1 MFWVPPKHKR
11 LSNHHK
17 NLGEGGKTQTVP
29 LHIPIKMERKSEN
42 KLSYYHLSLKI
53 CKVIFILHNTR
64 RKKIIEHILEMSI
77 FW

>member
-17 NLGEGGKTQTVP
+17 NLGEDGKTQTVP
-29 LHIPIKMERKSEN
+29 LHIPIKMVRKSEN

-53 CKVIFILHNTR
+53 CKV
-64 RKKIIEHILEMSI
+64 KYSKIIQDANINENILEISI
-77 FW
+77 LW